1 MAPGRARAGDPPALA
16 VIIDTEEEFDWFAPF
31 TRASV
36 GIGHLRQIGRLQ
48 AVFERWGVRPVYVV
62 DHPVISQE
70 PGIEAVRRLL
80 RDGRALVGAHLHPW
94 VSPPFEE
101 EVNARNSF
109 PGNLP
114 PALEREKLA
123 LLRAGIEAGLGVRPA
138 IYKAGR
144 YGIGPNTFA
153 IIEELGFTVDV
164 SPSPPFD
171 YRDAEGP
178 DFSRRGL
185 APRWVGPGRSVLS
198 LPATG
203 ALIGRLP
210 SPLLYRVARAAP
222 VAPLRLAGIL
232 AGLGVVE
239 RIKLSPE
246 GYSGDEMMR
255 LVRWL
260 HARGERLFVLS
271 LHSPSIEPGHT
282 PYVRNAEELDAFLR
296 RLDEFLRFFMTVLGG
311 VPTDPLAVREAYPAA

>member
-1 MAPGRARAGDPPALA
+1 MAPGRTRAGDPPALA

-114 PALEREKLA
+114 PALEREKLT

-171 YRDAEGP
+171 YREAEGP

-210 SPLLYRVARAAP
+210 SPLLYRAARAARI
-222 VAPLRLAGIL
+222 APLRLAGIL

-246 GYSGDEMMR
+246 GYSADEMMR

-282 PYVRNAEELDAFLR
+282 PYVRNAEELDALLR
-296 RLDEFLRFFMTVLGG
+296 RLDEFLHFFMTELGG

>member
-1 MAPGRARAGDPPALA
+1 MAPGRARAGEPPALA

-80 RDGRALVGAHLHPW
+80 QDGRALVGAHLHPW

-114 PALEREKLA
+114 PALEREKLT

-171 YRDAEGP
+171 YRDAGGP

-210 SPLLYRVARAAP
+210 NPLLYRLARAAHI
-222 VAPLRLAGIL
+222 APLRLAGIL

-282 PYVRNAEELDAFLR
+282 PYVRNAEELDALLL

>member
-114 PALEREKLA
+114 PALEREKLT

-171 YRDAEGP
+171 YREAEGP

-210 SPLLYRVARAAP
+210 SPLLYRAARAARI
-222 VAPLRLAGIL
+222 APLRLAGIL

-246 GYSGDEMMR
+246 GYSADEMMR

-282 PYVRNAEELDAFLR
+282 PYVRNAEELNAFLR
-296 RLDEFLRFFMTVLGG
+296 RLDEFLHFFMTELGG